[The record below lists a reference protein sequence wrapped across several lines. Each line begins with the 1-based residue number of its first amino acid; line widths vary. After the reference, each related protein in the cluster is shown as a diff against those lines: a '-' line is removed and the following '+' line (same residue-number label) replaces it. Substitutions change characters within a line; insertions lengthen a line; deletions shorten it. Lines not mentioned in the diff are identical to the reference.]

1 MNLKNKNIVLIIKTP
16 VLGGAERQAIGF
28 AKYAKY
34 ELNCNVS
41 FIATHSGEM
50 STEFKEFLKGIEIDE
65 VSYYGK
71 FVLKIDN
78 KFTINNFKNTIKT
91 IRYLIKMIFAI
102 RKRKPYM
109 IVPFLNP
116 ASKLSVLIYKL
127 TGAKYTFWHQLGPDY
142 FTHDA
147 LERYAIKKTPV
158 FIANAENGID
168 LITSDFNVEE
178 SKLKCL
184 PQYVSLVKNRLDK
197 KKLLEEFGISGNSIV
212 IGMVSHYRI
221 EKLQKFLIE
230 VFSELTTKL
239 NIHLVLLGDKTN
251 SSDTERRFNLLEE
264 QIKKLKLESKISLLT
279 DVPVEKV
286 LNMLD
291 IAVLVS
297 TLEGTPNVVLE
308 YMLYGL
314 PVVSTKHAG
323 CEKLL
328 VDKEM
333 LIENNPKEL
342 YSKLELLI
350 KDEAERKR
358 IGANNKIKIKE
369 YSEENYF
376 EKFSK
381 ILSESQQI

>member
-1 MNLKNKNIVLIIKTP
+1 MDLRNKNIVLIIKTP

-34 ELNCNVS
+34 ELNCNVT
-41 FIATHSGEM
+41 FIATHSGEQ
-50 STEFKEFLKGIEIDE
+50 SAEFKEFLNEIEIEE
-65 VSYYGK
+65 VSYFGQ
-71 FVLKIDN
+71 FILKMDN
-78 KFTINNFKNTIKT
+78 KFSIQNFKNSIKT
-91 IRYLIKMIFAI
+91 VRYLIKMILEI

-147 LERYAIKKTPV
+147 LERYAIKKTPI
-158 FIANAENGID
+158 FIANAGNGID
-168 LITSDFNVEE
+168 LITADYDVPTA
-178 SKLKCL
+178 KLKCL
-184 PQYVSLVKNRLDK
+184 PQYVSLSENRLDK
-197 KKLLEEFGISGNSIV
+197 KGLLKEFKIKDKPII

-230 VFSELTTKL
+230 VFSQLATKH

-251 SSDTERRFNLLEE
+251 SSDTVRRYNLLEE
-264 QIKKLKLESKISLLT
+264 QIKTLKLESKISLLT

-286 LNMLD
+286 LNILD

-314 PVVSTKHAG
+314 PIVSTNHAG

-342 YSKLELLI
+342 YSKLEILI
-350 KDEAERKR
+350 KDERERKR
-358 IGANNKIKIKE
+358 IGGNNKIKIKE

-376 EKFSK
+376 KNFTK
-381 ILSESQQI
+381 LFDPLI

>member
-1 MNLKNKNIVLIIKTP
+1 MDLRNKNIVLIIKTP

-34 ELNCNVS
+34 ELNCNVT
-41 FIATHSGEM
+41 FIATHSGEQ
-50 STEFKEFLKGIEIDE
+50 SEEFKEFLNEIEIDE
-65 VSYYGK
+65 VSYFGQ
-71 FVLKIDN
+71 FVLKMDN
-78 KFTINNFKNTIKT
+78 KFTLNNLKNSVKT
-91 IRYLIKMIFAI
+91 VRYLIKMIFEI

-168 LITSDFNVEE
+168 LITSDYTVEA

-184 PQYVSLVKNRLDK
+184 PQYVSLAENRLDK
-197 KKLLEEFGISGNSIV
+197 KTLLEEFKIKDEPII

-230 VFSELTTKL
+230 VFSHLTIKH

-251 SSDTERRFNLLEE
+251 STDTERRFNLLED
-264 QIKKLKLESKISLLT
+264 QIKNLKLEHKISLLT

-286 LNMLD
+286 LNILD

-314 PVVSTKHAG
+314 PVVSTNHAG

-328 VDKEM
+328 VDKDM

-342 YSKLELLI
+342 YSKLEHLI
-350 KDEAERKR
+350 NSKEERKR
-358 IGANNKIKIKE
+358 IGANNKEKIKE
-369 YSEENYF
+369 YSEESYF
-376 EKFSK
+376 KKFSE
-381 ILSESQQI
+381 IFSEL